1 MLILFDID
9 ATLIRTSG
17 AGIRAMVGAGKS
29 LFGESFAGADG
40 IDFAGRLDPLILR
53 DMLGKSGLPYS
64 AENARAMRLEYRAH
78 LVRVLGPGIGRALP
92 GVPELLAALTARHG
106 LALGLLTGNFAE
118 TGRLKLAACGID
130 PDQFTVCAWGDDS
143 PYQPPARE
151 HLPPV
156 AMNRYRERFGRTI
169 DAANVTIVGDTP
181 YDVSCALAH
190 GCRVLG
196 VATGQFDVGTLTAA
210 GAHRSVPDLSATD
223 DIVRWLL
230 PEQRQQSSRTAERQT
245 LQR

>member
-17 AGIRAMVGAGKS
+17 AGIRAMVSAGKA
-29 LFGESFAGADG
+29 LFGEAFAGADG
-40 IDFAGRLDPLILR
+40 IDFAGRLDPLILSN
-53 DMLGKSGLPYS
+53 MLGKSGLADS
-64 AENARAMRLEYRAH
+64 TENARAMRVEYRAH
-78 LVRVLGPGIGRALP
+78 LVRALVPGVGRALP
-92 GVPELLAALTARHG
+92 GVPELLAALAERDG

-143 PYQPPARE
+143 PHQPPARD

-156 AMNRYRERFGRTI
+156 AMDRYRERFGRAI
-169 DAANVTIVGDTP
+169 DARNVTIIGDTP
-181 YDVSCALAH
+181 HDVACALAH

-196 VATGQFDVGTLTAA
+196 VATGQFGVDTLIAA
-210 GAHRSVPDLSATD
+210 GAHRSVPDLSATA

-230 PEQRQQSSRTAERQT
+230 PEQQSSRTAEQQT
-245 LQR
+245 RGR